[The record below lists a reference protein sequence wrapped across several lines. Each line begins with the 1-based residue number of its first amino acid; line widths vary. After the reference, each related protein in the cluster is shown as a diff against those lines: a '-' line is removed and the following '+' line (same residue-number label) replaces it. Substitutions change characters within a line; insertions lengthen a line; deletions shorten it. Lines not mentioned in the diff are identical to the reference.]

1 MLLKPKLPLA
11 TAPQTEHLQLQ
22 LQLQIEIEIDIIAD
36 AQAIHARCDE
46 LRADTYLLCLAMQ
59 RADIRYNIHIRYTR
73 SDPAVVI

>member
-22 LQLQIEIEIDIIAD
+22 IEIEIEIDIIAD

-59 RADIRYNIHIRYTR
+59 RADIRYNIHIRCN
-73 SDPAVVI
+73 

>member
-1 MLLKPKLPLA
+1 VLLKPKLPLA
-11 TAPQTEHLQLQ
+11 TAPQTEHLQ

-59 RADIRYNIHIRYTR
+59 RADIRYNIHIRCN
-73 SDPAVVI
+73 

>member
-22 LQLQIEIEIDIIAD
+22 MQIEIDIIAD

-59 RADIRYNIHIRYTR
+59 RADIRYNIHIRCN
-73 SDPAVVI
+73 

>member
-22 LQLQIEIEIDIIAD
+22 IEIDIIAD

-59 RADIRYNIHIRYTR
+59 RADIRYNIHIRCN
-73 SDPAVVI
+73 

>member
-22 LQLQIEIEIDIIAD
+22 LQLQIEIDIIAD

-59 RADIRYNIHIRYTR
+59 RADIRYNIHIRCN
-73 SDPAVVI
+73 

>member
-22 LQLQIEIEIDIIAD
+22 LQLQIEIEIEIDIIAD

-59 RADIRYNIHIRYTR
+59 RADIRYNIHIRCN
-73 SDPAVVI
+73 

>member
-1 MLLKPKLPLA
+1 VLLKPKLPLA

-22 LQLQIEIEIDIIAD
+22 LQMQIEIDIIAD

-59 RADIRYNIHIRYTR
+59 RADIRYNIHIRCN
-73 SDPAVVI
+73 

>member
-1 MLLKPKLPLA
+1 VLLKPKLPLA

-22 LQLQIEIEIDIIAD
+22 LQLQIEIDIIAD

-59 RADIRYNIHIRYTR
+59 RADIRYNIHIRCN
-73 SDPAVVI
+73 

>member
-1 MLLKPKLPLA
+1 VLLKPKLPLA

-22 LQLQIEIEIDIIAD
+22 IEIEIEIDIIAD

>member
-22 LQLQIEIEIDIIAD
+22 IEIEIEIDIIAD

-46 LRADTYLLCLAMQ
+46 LRADTYLL
-59 RADIRYNIHIRYTR
+59 Y
-73 SDPAVVI
+73 V

>member
-22 LQLQIEIEIDIIAD
+22 LQMQIEIDIIAD

-59 RADIRYNIHIRYTR
+59 RADIRYNIHIRCN
-73 SDPAVVI
+73 